1 MFKRIKE
8 FLGSIIGKLLEIL
21 FKLLWAVPTAYM
33 IGYSCDNLFDTMLLD
48 NFIVIYLTLILTI
61 PMVIVQFT
69 SYKKESK

>member
-1 MFKRIKE
+1 MWKRIKE
-8 FLGSIIGKLLEIL
+8 FLCSIVGILLQWI
-21 FKLLWAVPTAYM
+21 FKLLWALPTAYM

-61 PMVIVQFT
+61 PMVVVQFT